1 MAAAGASQPTIGLSI
16 TFVNLSTKHLK
27 AFKALATEKNF
38 TKAASQCH
46 LTQPAL
52 SVLIQNLEEQVGA
65 KLFERNTRNV
75 MLTPEGLLFD
85 AFADKLLDD
94 FEHALSELRQHVS
107 KKAGH
112 VTVAALP
119 SVAVGSLIPAV
130 AQFNRIYPGVSV
142 AFIDV
147 TADECLSLVKT
158 RKADFAVTF
167 VGEHHP
173 ELISQPLCS
182 DSFYVV
188 CSTDHPLAA
197 SKKLRQQDIL
207 AHPVIQFVRST
218 SIRQHLDA
226 SFYPEKLITHMEVS
240 NLSTVAGLVANNM
253 GISIVPGLSL
263 FLYTKPDIAIIPL
276 ELEVPNR
283 MICLVQ
289 ARDRV
294 QSVAAQALITHLKE
308 TIRA

>member
-1 MAAAGASQPTIGLSI
+1 M
-16 TFVNLSTKHLK
+16 NLSTKHLK
-27 AFKALATEKNF
+27 AFKALAAEKNF

-65 KLFERNTRNV
+65 RLFERNTRNV

-94 FEHALSELRQHVS
+94 FEHALSELQQHVS

-130 AQFNRIYPGVSV
+130 AQFNRAYPGVSV

-147 TADECLSLVKT
+147 TADECLNLVKA

-167 VGEHHP
+167 VGENHP
-173 ELISQPLCS
+173 DLICQPLCS

-188 CSTDHPLAA
+188 CSTDHPLA
-197 SKKLRQQDIL
+197 SRKKLHQRDML
-207 AHPVIQFVRST
+207 RHPVIQFVRST

-263 FLYTKPDIAIIPL
+263 FLYTKPSIAIIPL
-276 ELEVPNR
+276 QLELANR
-283 MICLVQ
+283 MISLVQ
-289 ARDRV
+289 SRDRV
-294 QSVAAQALITHLKE
+294 QSVAAQALIAHLKE
-308 TIRA
+308 TISA

>member
-1 MAAAGASQPTIGLSI
+1 M
-16 TFVNLSTKHLK
+16 NLSVKHLK
-27 AFKALATEKNF
+27 AFKALAGEKNF

-52 SVLIQNLEEQVGA
+52 SVLIQNLEELVGA

-75 MLTPEGLLFD
+75 TLTPEGQLFD
-85 AFADKLLDD
+85 VFADKLLDD
-94 FEHALSELRQHVS
+94 FEHALSELQQHVS

-112 VTVAALP
+112 VIVAALP

-130 AQFNRIYPGVSV
+130 ARFNRIYPGVSV

-147 TADECLSLVKT
+147 TADECLDLVKA

-167 VGEHHP
+167 VGENHP
-173 ELISQPLCS
+173 ELICRPLCS
-182 DSFYVV
+182 DAFYVV
-188 CSTDHPLAA
+188 CSIDHPLAGK
-197 SKKLRQQDIL
+197 KKLRQCDML
-207 AHPVIQFVRST
+207 RHPVIQFVKST

-226 SFYPEKLITHMEVS
+226 SFYPEKLVTQMEVS

-263 FLYTKPDIAIIPL
+263 FLYTKPSIAIIPL
-276 ELEVPNR
+276 ELELPNR
-283 MICLVQ
+283 TISLVQ
-289 ARDRV
+289 SRDRV
-294 QSVAAQALITHLKE
+294 QSVAAQALIAHLQE
-308 TIRA
+308 TIHH